1 MSRRHALVTH
11 IRMPAVDRD
20 AGSQLVDHTIRF
32 LLDGGWRVTFLAKE
46 EPDVAERR
54 HADRLRRMGVPAY
67 AGFAWAERL
76 LRSAS
81 FDLALISYW
90 EPAAALVPLVRRLS
104 PQHPGGREHD
114 RPALPPRR
122 TTLAGAAG
130 RPRRCLRRR
139 RPPRS

>member
-32 LLDGGWRVTFLAKE
+32 LLDAGWRVTFLAEE

-54 HADRLRRMGVPAY
+54 HADRLRRMGVATY
-67 AGFAWAERL
+67 AGFGWAERL

-90 EPAAALVPLVRRLS
+90 EPAATLVPAGAAALARTRVVVNI
-104 PQHPGGREHD
+104 H
-114 RPALPPRR
+114 RPALPARR
-122 TTLAGAAG
+122 PALAGAAG
-130 RPRRCLRRR
+130 RARRRLRR
-139 RPPRS
+139 RPPPRS